1 MWNNPV
7 EQNLFLR
14 SKEDHYDHYTAVH
27 CLATAH
33 GTTKVHLE
41 NFAEHDN
48 AQLCTQA
55 IQEAKPSLT
64 WHFSPV
70 PAPAL
75 VIQVLYP
82 LYQKIYKRK
91 REDALKNKLFVQKR

>member
-1 MWNNPV
+1 MALQRYIWKTLGNMMMHN
-7 EQNLFLR
+7 
-14 SKEDHYDHYTAVH
+14 
-27 CLATAH
+27 C
-33 GTTKVHLE
+33 
-41 NFAEHDN
+41 
-48 AQLCTQA
+48 AQQYTQA

>member
-14 SKEDHYDHYTAVH
+14 SKEDHYTAVH

-41 NFAEHDN
+41 NFREHDN
-48 AQLCTQA
+48 AQQYTQA
-55 IQEAKPSLT
+55 IEEAKPSLT